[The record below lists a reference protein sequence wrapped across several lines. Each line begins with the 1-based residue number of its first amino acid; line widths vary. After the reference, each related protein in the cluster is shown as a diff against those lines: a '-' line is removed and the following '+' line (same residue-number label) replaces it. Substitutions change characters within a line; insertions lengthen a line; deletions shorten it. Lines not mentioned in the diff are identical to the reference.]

1 MSNLLVEIGNTALKA
16 ACSEGMTLGK
26 TFRYQGEKMFLFIDS
41 LVKKEKPEVLV
52 LASSAEVSP
61 QNEKRLSDSC
71 SRLVLLDKRRK
82 ETIESFGLPGYIS
95 PDRAASILAVRHL
108 FKGYSCTVFDFG
120 TTLTIDFVGREGEY
134 RGGNVSPG
142 CRTRFK
148 ALNRYAR
155 GLPLVETPAEVKE
168 IGDSIP
174 SSMEAGVISGIMFE
188 ITGYLSQFPENKVV
202 FTGGDAI
209 YFAKRMKNPIFVIC
223 NLVMMGLA
231 LIADEHVGKNGI

>member
-26 TFRYQGEKMFLFIDS
+26 TFRYQGGKMFLFIDS

-148 ALNRYAR
+148 APNRYAR